1 MGAEPLGKFAEFG
14 GVHPNG
20 KWATG
25 GDRGATRTGTQTI
38 KQLMLRIIHF
48 GFIDQSQTW
57 REALRG
63 HVVTFLIR
71 KAGTESD
78 RANWWK

>member
-1 MGAEPLGKFAEFG
+1 
-14 GVHPNG
+14 
-20 KWATG
+20 
-25 GDRGATRTGTQTI
+25 
-38 KQLMLRIIHF
+38 MLRIIHF

-71 KAGTESD
+71 KAGAESD